1 MDTRLLLLGGA
12 ALVLSGCNQTGN
24 TTANNEAA
32 NAVAAAAPKRPS
44 YCFFKDSDTKGW
56 SASRDAQGN
65 VTVKGKGHLEDT
77 AYMAQLGEPEVA
89 GTSAKL
95 WLTMGTNTGP
105 TGALENWWD
114 VKAVIPNSG
123 AIDTVTVLCGTKTVA
138 QLKVPA
144 GR

>member
-1 MDTRLLLLGGA
+1 MDTRLLSLAGA
-12 ALVLSGCNQTGN
+12 AVVLWGCNQTES
-24 TTANNEAA
+24 TPANNEAA

-65 VTVKGKGHLEDT
+65 VTVKGKGHLDDT
-77 AYMAQLGEPEVA
+77 AYMAQLTEPEVT

-105 TGALENWWD
+105 TGAPENWWD

-123 AIDTVTVLCGTKTVA
+123 VIATVTVLCGTKTVA
-138 QLKVPA
+138 QLTVPA
-144 GR
+144 AR